1 MNEPFWI
8 MQGYEIYIWP
18 SYVLTLLSLVLLFVH
33 STKQSQK
40 AKKLL
45 KQLSEKK
52 LNFKIQIDVKQMN
65 PKYRRLFI
73 TIIIL
78 LTLGLATK
86 LILIALEDNIVY
98 FYTPNDL
105 IEKFGDTQNIQ
116 NKIRIGGLVLE
127 SSIKKE
133 GKKSI
138 FIITDRKKEVKVVFD
153 GSLPD
158 LFREGQG
165 IVAEGIFKN
174 NNFIASEV
182 LAKHDEN
189 YMPPEVADALKK
201 NNVWKG
207 DAD

>member
-1 MNEPFWI
+1 MN
-8 MQGYEIYIWP
+8 
-18 SYVLTLLSLVLLFVH
+18 
-33 STKQSQK
+33 
-40 AKKLL
+40 A
-45 KQLSEKK
+45 
-52 LNFKIQIDVKQMN
+52 
-65 PKYRRLFI
+65 KYRRLFI
-73 TIIIL
+73 TIIII

-86 LILIALEDNIVY
+86 LILMALEDNIVY

-105 IEKFGDTQNIQ
+105 IEKFGDTKNIQ

-133 GKKSI
+133 GKKTI
-138 FIITDRKKEVKVVFD
+138 FMITDRKKEVKVVFK
-153 GSLPD
+153 GPLPD

-165 IVAEGIFKN
+165 IVAEGMFQN

-207 DAD
+207 NSD

>member
-1 MNEPFWI
+1 
-8 MQGYEIYIWP
+8 
-18 SYVLTLLSLVLLFVH
+18 
-33 STKQSQK
+33 
-40 AKKLL
+40 
-45 KQLSEKK
+45 
-52 LNFKIQIDVKQMN
+52 MN

-73 TIIIL
+73 TIIII

-86 LILIALEDNIVY
+86 LILMALEDNIVY

-133 GKKSI
+133 GEKTI
-138 FIITDRKKEVKVVFD
+138 FMITDRKKEVKVVFK
-153 GSLPD
+153 GPLPD

-165 IVAEGIFKN
+165 IVAEGMFQN

-207 DAD
+207 DSD

>member
-1 MNEPFWI
+1 MN
-8 MQGYEIYIWP
+8 
-18 SYVLTLLSLVLLFVH
+18 
-33 STKQSQK
+33 
-40 AKKLL
+40 A
-45 KQLSEKK
+45 
-52 LNFKIQIDVKQMN
+52 
-65 PKYRRLFI
+65 KYRRLFI
-73 TIIIL
+73 TIIIV

-86 LILIALEDNIVY
+86 LILMALEDNIVY

-116 NKIRIGGLVLE
+116 YKIRIGGLVLE

-133 GKKSI
+133 GKKTI
-138 FIITDRKKEVKVVFD
+138 FMITDRKKEVRVVFD
-153 GSLPD
+153 GPLPD

-165 IVAEGIFKN
+165 IVAEGMFQN

-207 DAD
+207 DSD

>member
-1 MNEPFWI
+1 
-8 MQGYEIYIWP
+8 
-18 SYVLTLLSLVLLFVH
+18 
-33 STKQSQK
+33 
-40 AKKLL
+40 
-45 KQLSEKK
+45 
-52 LNFKIQIDVKQMN
+52 MN
-65 PKYRRLFI
+65 PKHRRLFI
-73 TIIIL
+73 TVIIVI
-78 LTLGLATK
+78 TLGLATK
-86 LILIALEDNIVY
+86 LILMALEDNIVY

-105 IEKFGDTQNIQ
+105 LEKFGDTQNIQ

-133 GKKSI
+133 GEKTI
-138 FIITDRKKEVKVVFD
+138 FMITDRKKEVKVLFD
-153 GSLPD
+153 GPLPD

-165 IVAEGIFKN
+165 IVAEGMFQN

-207 DAD
+207 NSN

>member
-1 MNEPFWI
+1 MN
-8 MQGYEIYIWP
+8 
-18 SYVLTLLSLVLLFVH
+18 
-33 STKQSQK
+33 
-40 AKKLL
+40 A
-45 KQLSEKK
+45 
-52 LNFKIQIDVKQMN
+52 
-65 PKYRRLFI
+65 KYRRLFI
-73 TIIIL
+73 TIIII

-86 LILIALEDNIVY
+86 LILMALEDNIVY

-105 IEKFGDTQNIQ
+105 IEKFGDTKNIQ

-133 GKKSI
+133 GEKTI
-138 FIITDRKKEVKVVFD
+138 FMITDRKKEVKVVFK
-153 GSLPD
+153 GPLPD

-165 IVAEGIFKN
+165 IVAEGMFQN

-207 DAD
+207 DSD

>member
-1 MNEPFWI
+1 MN
-8 MQGYEIYIWP
+8 
-18 SYVLTLLSLVLLFVH
+18 
-33 STKQSQK
+33 
-40 AKKLL
+40 A
-45 KQLSEKK
+45 
-52 LNFKIQIDVKQMN
+52 
-65 PKYRRLFI
+65 KYRRLFI
-73 TIIIL
+73 TIIII

-86 LILIALEDNIVY
+86 LILMALEDNIVY

-105 IEKFGDTQNIQ
+105 IEKFGNTQIIQ

-133 GKKSI
+133 
-138 FIITDRKKEVKVVFD
+138 VKVVFD
-153 GSLPD
+153 GPLPD

-165 IVAEGIFKN
+165 IVAEGIFKS

-207 DAD
+207 DSD

>member
-1 MNEPFWI
+1 MN
-8 MQGYEIYIWP
+8 
-18 SYVLTLLSLVLLFVH
+18 
-33 STKQSQK
+33 
-40 AKKLL
+40 A
-45 KQLSEKK
+45 
-52 LNFKIQIDVKQMN
+52 
-65 PKYRRLFI
+65 KYRRLFI
-73 TIIIL
+73 TIIIV

-86 LILIALEDNIVY
+86 LILMALEDNIVY

-133 GKKSI
+133 GEKTI
-138 FIITDRKKEVKVVFD
+138 FIITDRKKEVNVVFD
-153 GSLPD
+153 GPLPD

-165 IVAEGIFKN
+165 IVAEGMFKN
-174 NNFIASEV
+174 SNFVASEV

-207 DAD
+207 DSD

>member
-1 MNEPFWI
+1 MN
-8 MQGYEIYIWP
+8 
-18 SYVLTLLSLVLLFVH
+18 
-33 STKQSQK
+33 
-40 AKKLL
+40 A
-45 KQLSEKK
+45 
-52 LNFKIQIDVKQMN
+52 
-65 PKYRRLFI
+65 KYRRLFI
-73 TIIIL
+73 TIIIV

-86 LILIALEDNIVY
+86 LILMALEDNIVY

-133 GKKSI
+133 GEKTI
-138 FIITDRKKEVKVVFD
+138 FIITDKKKEVKVVFD
-153 GSLPD
+153 GPLPD

-165 IVAEGIFKN
+165 IVAEGMFQNK
-174 NNFIASEV
+174 NFIASEG

-207 DAD
+207 DSH

>member
-1 MNEPFWI
+1 
-8 MQGYEIYIWP
+8 
-18 SYVLTLLSLVLLFVH
+18 
-33 STKQSQK
+33 
-40 AKKLL
+40 
-45 KQLSEKK
+45 
-52 LNFKIQIDVKQMN
+52 MN

-73 TIIIL
+73 TIIIV

-86 LILIALEDNIVY
+86 LILMALEDNIVY

-105 IEKFGDTQNIQ
+105 KEKFGDAQNIQ

-133 GKKSI
+133 GEKTI
-138 FIITDRKKEVKVVFD
+138 FMITDRKKEVKVLFD
-153 GSLPD
+153 GPLPD

-165 IVAEGIFKN
+165 IVAEGMFQN

-189 YMPPEVADALKK
+189 YMPPEIADALKK

-207 DAD
+207 GSD

>member
-1 MNEPFWI
+1 MN
-8 MQGYEIYIWP
+8 
-18 SYVLTLLSLVLLFVH
+18 
-33 STKQSQK
+33 
-40 AKKLL
+40 A
-45 KQLSEKK
+45 
-52 LNFKIQIDVKQMN
+52 
-65 PKYRRLFI
+65 KYRRLFI
-73 TIIIL
+73 TIIIV

-86 LILIALEDNIVY
+86 LILMALEDNIVY

-116 NKIRIGGLVLE
+116 KKIRIGGLVLE
-127 SSIKKE
+127 SSVKKE
-133 GKKSI
+133 GKKTI
-138 FIITDRKKEVKVVFD
+138 FMITDRKKEVKVVFD
-153 GSLPD
+153 GPLPD

-165 IVAEGIFKN
+165 IVAEGMFQN

>member
-1 MNEPFWI
+1 MN
-8 MQGYEIYIWP
+8 
-18 SYVLTLLSLVLLFVH
+18 
-33 STKQSQK
+33 
-40 AKKLL
+40 A
-45 KQLSEKK
+45 
-52 LNFKIQIDVKQMN
+52 
-65 PKYRRLFI
+65 KYRRLFI
-73 TIIIL
+73 TIIII

-86 LILIALEDNIVY
+86 LILMALEDNIVY

-105 IEKFGDTQNIQ
+105 IEKFGDTKNIQ

-127 SSIKKE
+127 SSIKKKGE
-133 GKKSI
+133 KTI
-138 FIITDRKKEVKVVFD
+138 FMITDRKKKVKVVFK
-153 GSLPD
+153 GPLPD

-165 IVAEGIFKN
+165 IVAEGMFQN

-207 DAD
+207 DSD

>member
-1 MNEPFWI
+1 MN
-8 MQGYEIYIWP
+8 
-18 SYVLTLLSLVLLFVH
+18 
-33 STKQSQK
+33 
-40 AKKLL
+40 A
-45 KQLSEKK
+45 
-52 LNFKIQIDVKQMN
+52 
-65 PKYRRLFI
+65 KYRRLFI
-73 TIIIL
+73 TIIIV

-86 LILIALEDNIVY
+86 LILMALEDNIVY

-105 IEKFGDTQNIQ
+105 IEKFGDTKNIQ

-133 GKKSI
+133 GEKTI
-138 FIITDRKKEVKVVFD
+138 FIITDRKKEVKVVFK
-153 GSLPD
+153 GPLPD

-165 IVAEGIFKN
+165 IVAEGMFQN

-207 DAD
+207 DTD

>member
-1 MNEPFWI
+1 MN
-8 MQGYEIYIWP
+8 
-18 SYVLTLLSLVLLFVH
+18 
-33 STKQSQK
+33 
-40 AKKLL
+40 A
-45 KQLSEKK
+45 
-52 LNFKIQIDVKQMN
+52 
-65 PKYRRLFI
+65 KYRRLFI
-73 TIIIL
+73 TIIII

-105 IEKFGDTQNIQ
+105 IKKFGDTQNIQ

-133 GKKSI
+133 GEQTI
-138 FIITDRKKEVKVVFD
+138 FMITDRKKEVRVVFD
-153 GSLPD
+153 GPLPD

-165 IVAEGIFKN
+165 IVAEGMFQN

-207 DAD
+207 DSD

>member
-1 MNEPFWI
+1 MN
-8 MQGYEIYIWP
+8 
-18 SYVLTLLSLVLLFVH
+18 
-33 STKQSQK
+33 
-40 AKKLL
+40 A
-45 KQLSEKK
+45 
-52 LNFKIQIDVKQMN
+52 
-65 PKYRRLFI
+65 KYRRLFI
-73 TIIIL
+73 TIIIVI
-78 LTLGLATK
+78 TLGLATK
-86 LILIALEDNIVY
+86 LILMALEDNIVY

-133 GKKSI
+133 GENTI
-138 FIITDRKKEVKVVFD
+138 FMITDRKKEVRVVFD
-153 GSLPD
+153 GPLPD

-165 IVAEGIFKN
+165 IVAEGMFQN

-201 NNVWKG
+201 NNIWKG
-207 DAD
+207 DSD

>member
-1 MNEPFWI
+1 MN
-8 MQGYEIYIWP
+8 
-18 SYVLTLLSLVLLFVH
+18 
-33 STKQSQK
+33 
-40 AKKLL
+40 A
-45 KQLSEKK
+45 
-52 LNFKIQIDVKQMN
+52 
-65 PKYRRLFI
+65 KYRRLFI
-73 TIIIL
+73 TIIII

-86 LILIALEDNIVY
+86 LILMALEDNIVY

-105 IEKFGDTQNIQ
+105 IEKFGDTKNIQ

-127 SSIKKE
+127 ASIKKE
-133 GKKSI
+133 GEKTI
-138 FIITDRKKEVKVVFD
+138 FMITDRKKEVKVVFK
-153 GSLPD
+153 GPLPD

-165 IVAEGIFKN
+165 IVAEGMFQN

-207 DAD
+207 DSN

>member
-1 MNEPFWI
+1 MN
-8 MQGYEIYIWP
+8 
-18 SYVLTLLSLVLLFVH
+18 
-33 STKQSQK
+33 
-40 AKKLL
+40 A
-45 KQLSEKK
+45 
-52 LNFKIQIDVKQMN
+52 
-65 PKYRRLFI
+65 KYRRLFI
-73 TIIIL
+73 TIIII

-86 LILIALEDNIVY
+86 LILMALEDNIVY

-105 IEKFGDTQNIQ
+105 IEKFGDTKNIQ

-127 SSIKKE
+127 NSIKKE
-133 GKKSI
+133 DKKTI
-138 FIITDRKKEVKVVFD
+138 FMITDRKKEVKVVFK
-153 GSLPD
+153 GPLPD

-165 IVAEGIFKN
+165 IVAEGMFQN

-207 DAD
+207 NSN

>member
-1 MNEPFWI
+1 MN
-8 MQGYEIYIWP
+8 
-18 SYVLTLLSLVLLFVH
+18 
-33 STKQSQK
+33 
-40 AKKLL
+40 A
-45 KQLSEKK
+45 
-52 LNFKIQIDVKQMN
+52 
-65 PKYRRLFI
+65 KYRRLFI
-73 TIIIL
+73 TIIVV

-86 LILIALEDNIVY
+86 LILMALEDNIVY

-105 IEKFGDTQNIQ
+105 IEKFGDTKNIQ

-127 SSIKKE
+127 NSINKE
-133 GKKSI
+133 GKKTI
-138 FIITDRKKEVKVVFD
+138 FMITDRKKEVKVVFK
-153 GSLPD
+153 GPLPD

-165 IVAEGIFKN
+165 IVAEGMFQN

-207 DAD
+207 DTN

>member
-1 MNEPFWI
+1 MN
-8 MQGYEIYIWP
+8 
-18 SYVLTLLSLVLLFVH
+18 
-33 STKQSQK
+33 
-40 AKKLL
+40 A
-45 KQLSEKK
+45 
-52 LNFKIQIDVKQMN
+52 
-65 PKYRRLFI
+65 KYRRLFI
-73 TIIIL
+73 TIIVI

-86 LILIALEDNIVY
+86 LILMALEDNILY

-105 IEKFGDTQNIQ
+105 IEKFSDTKNIQ

-127 SSIKKE
+127 NSIKKE
-133 GKKSI
+133 GKKTI
-138 FIITDRKKEVKVVFD
+138 FMITDRKKEVKVIFK
-153 GSLPD
+153 GTLPD

-165 IVAEGIFKN
+165 IVAEGMFQN

-207 DAD
+207 DSN

>member
-1 MNEPFWI
+1 MN
-8 MQGYEIYIWP
+8 
-18 SYVLTLLSLVLLFVH
+18 
-33 STKQSQK
+33 
-40 AKKLL
+40 A
-45 KQLSEKK
+45 
-52 LNFKIQIDVKQMN
+52 
-65 PKYRRLFI
+65 KYRRLFI
-73 TIIIL
+73 TIIII

-86 LILIALEDNIVY
+86 LILMALEDNIVY

-105 IEKFGDTQNIQ
+105 IEKFGDTENIQ

-133 GKKSI
+133 GEKTI
-138 FIITDRKKEVKVVFD
+138 FMITDRKKEVKVVFK
-153 GSLPD
+153 GPLPD

-165 IVAEGIFKN
+165 IVAEGMFQN

-207 DAD
+207 NSD

>member
-1 MNEPFWI
+1 MN
-8 MQGYEIYIWP
+8 
-18 SYVLTLLSLVLLFVH
+18 
-33 STKQSQK
+33 
-40 AKKLL
+40 A
-45 KQLSEKK
+45 
-52 LNFKIQIDVKQMN
+52 
-65 PKYRRLFI
+65 KYRRLFI
-73 TIIIL
+73 TIIII

-86 LILIALEDNIVY
+86 LILMALEDNIVY

-105 IEKFGDTQNIQ
+105 IEKFADTKNIQ

-133 GKKSI
+133 GEKTI
-138 FIITDRKKEVKVVFD
+138 FMITDRKKEVKVVFK
-153 GSLPD
+153 GPLPD

-165 IVAEGIFKN
+165 IVAEGVFQN

-207 DAD
+207 DSD

>member
-1 MNEPFWI
+1 MN
-8 MQGYEIYIWP
+8 
-18 SYVLTLLSLVLLFVH
+18 
-33 STKQSQK
+33 
-40 AKKLL
+40 A
-45 KQLSEKK
+45 
-52 LNFKIQIDVKQMN
+52 
-65 PKYRRLFI
+65 KYRRLFI
-73 TIIIL
+73 TIIVI

-86 LILIALEDNIVY
+86 LILMALEDNIVY

-105 IEKFGDTQNIQ
+105 IEKFGDTKNIQ

-133 GKKSI
+133 GKKTI
-138 FIITDRKKEVKVVFD
+138 FIITDRKKEVKVVFK
-153 GSLPD
+153 GPLPD

-165 IVAEGIFKN
+165 IVAEGMFQN

-207 DAD
+207 YSD

>member
-1 MNEPFWI
+1 MN
-8 MQGYEIYIWP
+8 
-18 SYVLTLLSLVLLFVH
+18 
-33 STKQSQK
+33 
-40 AKKLL
+40 A
-45 KQLSEKK
+45 
-52 LNFKIQIDVKQMN
+52 
-65 PKYRRLFI
+65 KYRRLFI
-73 TIIIL
+73 TIIII

-86 LILIALEDNIVY
+86 LILMALEDNIVY

-133 GKKSI
+133 GVKTI
-138 FIITDRKKEVKVVFD
+138 FMITDRKKEVKVVFK
-153 GSLPD
+153 GPLPD

-165 IVAEGIFKN
+165 IVAEGMFQN

-207 DAD
+207 NSD

>member
-1 MNEPFWI
+1 MN
-8 MQGYEIYIWP
+8 
-18 SYVLTLLSLVLLFVH
+18 
-33 STKQSQK
+33 
-40 AKKLL
+40 A
-45 KQLSEKK
+45 
-52 LNFKIQIDVKQMN
+52 
-65 PKYRRLFI
+65 KYRRLFI
-73 TIIIL
+73 TIIIV

-86 LILIALEDNIVY
+86 LILMALEDNIVY

-105 IEKFGDTQNIQ
+105 IEKFGDTKNIQ

-133 GKKSI
+133 GKKTI
-138 FIITDRKKEVKVVFD
+138 FMITDRKKEVKVVFK
-153 GSLPD
+153 GPLPD

-165 IVAEGIFKN
+165 IVAEGMFQN

-207 DAD
+207 DSN

>member
-1 MNEPFWI
+1 
-8 MQGYEIYIWP
+8 
-18 SYVLTLLSLVLLFVH
+18 
-33 STKQSQK
+33 
-40 AKKLL
+40 
-45 KQLSEKK
+45 
-52 LNFKIQIDVKQMN
+52 MN

-73 TIIIL
+73 TIIIV

-86 LILIALEDNIVY
+86 LILMALEDNIVY

-127 SSIKKE
+127 GSIKKE
-133 GKKSI
+133 GEKTI
-138 FIITDRKKEVKVVFD
+138 FIITDKKKEVKVVFD
-153 GSLPD
+153 GPLPD

-165 IVAEGIFKN
+165 IVAEGMFKN

-207 DAD
+207 DSD

>member
-1 MNEPFWI
+1 M
-8 MQGYEIYIWP
+8 
-18 SYVLTLLSLVLLFVH
+18 
-33 STKQSQK
+33 
-40 AKKLL
+40 
-45 KQLSEKK
+45 
-52 LNFKIQIDVKQMN
+52 
-65 PKYRRLFI
+65 
-73 TIIIL
+73 
-78 LTLGLATK
+78 
-86 LILIALEDNIVY
+86 ALEDNIVY

-133 GKKSI
+133 GEKTI
-138 FIITDRKKEVKVVFD
+138 FMITDRKKEVRVVFD
-153 GSLPD
+153 GPLPD

-165 IVAEGIFKN
+165 IVAEGMFQN

-207 DAD
+207 DSD

>member
-1 MNEPFWI
+1 MN
-8 MQGYEIYIWP
+8 
-18 SYVLTLLSLVLLFVH
+18 
-33 STKQSQK
+33 
-40 AKKLL
+40 A
-45 KQLSEKK
+45 
-52 LNFKIQIDVKQMN
+52 
-65 PKYRRLFI
+65 KYRRLFI
-73 TIIIL
+73 TIIII

-86 LILIALEDNIVY
+86 LILMALEDNIVY

-105 IEKFGDTQNIQ
+105 IEKFGDTKNIQ

-133 GKKSI
+133 DEKTI
-138 FIITDRKKEVKVVFD
+138 FMITDRKEEVKVVFK
-153 GSLPD
+153 GPLPD

-165 IVAEGIFKN
+165 IVAEGMFQN

-207 DAD
+207 DSD

>member
-1 MNEPFWI
+1 MN
-8 MQGYEIYIWP
+8 
-18 SYVLTLLSLVLLFVH
+18 
-33 STKQSQK
+33 
-40 AKKLL
+40 A
-45 KQLSEKK
+45 
-52 LNFKIQIDVKQMN
+52 
-65 PKYRRLFI
+65 KYRRLFI
-73 TIIIL
+73 TIIII

-86 LILIALEDNIVY
+86 LILMALEDNIVY

-133 GKKSI
+133 GEKTI
-138 FIITDRKKEVKVVFD
+138 FMITDRKKEVRVVFD
-153 GSLPD
+153 GPLPD

-165 IVAEGIFKN
+165 IVAEGMFQN

-207 DAD
+207 DSN

>member
-1 MNEPFWI
+1 MN
-8 MQGYEIYIWP
+8 
-18 SYVLTLLSLVLLFVH
+18 
-33 STKQSQK
+33 
-40 AKKLL
+40 A
-45 KQLSEKK
+45 
-52 LNFKIQIDVKQMN
+52 
-65 PKYRRLFI
+65 KYRRLFI
-73 TIIIL
+73 TIIII

-86 LILIALEDNIVY
+86 LILMALEDNIVY

-105 IEKFGDTQNIQ
+105 IEKFGDTKNIQ

-133 GKKSI
+133 GEKSI
-138 FIITDRKKEVKVVFD
+138 FMITDRKKEVKVVFK
-153 GSLPD
+153 GPLPD

-165 IVAEGIFKN
+165 IVAEGMFQN

-207 DAD
+207 DSD

>member
-1 MNEPFWI
+1 MN
-8 MQGYEIYIWP
+8 
-18 SYVLTLLSLVLLFVH
+18 
-33 STKQSQK
+33 
-40 AKKLL
+40 A
-45 KQLSEKK
+45 
-52 LNFKIQIDVKQMN
+52 
-65 PKYRRLFI
+65 KYRRLFI
-73 TIIIL
+73 TIIII

-86 LILIALEDNIVY
+86 LILMALEDNIVY
-98 FYTPNDL
+98 FYTPIDL
-105 IEKFGDTQNIQ
+105 IEKFGDTKNIQ

-133 GKKSI
+133 GEKTI
-138 FIITDRKKEVKVVFD
+138 FMITDRKKEVRVVFD
-153 GSLPD
+153 GPLPD

-165 IVAEGIFKN
+165 IVAEGMFQN

-207 DAD
+207 DSD

>member
-1 MNEPFWI
+1 MN
-8 MQGYEIYIWP
+8 
-18 SYVLTLLSLVLLFVH
+18 
-33 STKQSQK
+33 
-40 AKKLL
+40 A
-45 KQLSEKK
+45 
-52 LNFKIQIDVKQMN
+52 
-65 PKYRRLFI
+65 KYRRLFI
-73 TIIIL
+73 TIIIV

-86 LILIALEDNIVY
+86 LILMALEDNIVY

-133 GKKSI
+133 GEKTI
-138 FIITDRKKEVKVVFD
+138 FMITDRKKEVKVVFK
-153 GSLPD
+153 GPLPD

-165 IVAEGIFKN
+165 IVAEGMFQN

-207 DAD
+207 DSD

>member
-1 MNEPFWI
+1 MN
-8 MQGYEIYIWP
+8 
-18 SYVLTLLSLVLLFVH
+18 
-33 STKQSQK
+33 
-40 AKKLL
+40 A
-45 KQLSEKK
+45 
-52 LNFKIQIDVKQMN
+52 
-65 PKYRRLFI
+65 KYRRLFI
-73 TIIIL
+73 TIIIM

-86 LILIALEDNIVY
+86 LILMALEDNIVY

-127 SSIKKE
+127 RSIKKE
-133 GKKSI
+133 GEKTI
-138 FIITDRKKEVKVVFD
+138 FMITDRKKEVKIEFN
-153 GSLPD
+153 GPLPD

>member
-1 MNEPFWI
+1 MN
-8 MQGYEIYIWP
+8 
-18 SYVLTLLSLVLLFVH
+18 
-33 STKQSQK
+33 
-40 AKKLL
+40 A
-45 KQLSEKK
+45 
-52 LNFKIQIDVKQMN
+52 
-65 PKYRRLFI
+65 KYRRLFI
-73 TIIIL
+73 TIIL
-78 LTLGLATK
+78 VLTLGLATK
-86 LILIALEDNIVY
+86 LILMALEDNIVY

-127 SSIKKE
+127 RSIKKE
-133 GKKSI
+133 GEKTI
-138 FIITDRKKEVKVVFD
+138 FMITDRKKEVRVVFD
-153 GSLPD
+153 GPLPD

-165 IVAEGIFKN
+165 IVAEGMFQN

-207 DAD
+207 DSD